1 MKKIDKLIL
10 KAYLGPFFAT
20 LTVLQFVFLM
30 QFLWKYIDDLVG
42 KGLNTF
48 VILELLYYANYSL
61 IPLTLPLSVLLSAIM
76 SMGNLSEHFELT
88 ALKSS
93 GISFLRI
100 LRPLLVVSI
109 IMSGVAFIFSNN
121 LIPWANLKHKT
132 LLREIMRKKLEVN
145 LVEGIFFTGIDQYSI
160 RVNKKHDNGE
170 DVEDV
175 TIYKFG
181 IKGNTTVV
189 KAKKGKIKF
198 TKNRKYL
205 TIDLFDGYTYKEEFK
220 QHGVPKENFKHS
232 RTYFKEQLFRFDM
245 TPFQLGE
252 TDESAYDGYAKMMTL
267 KQLKEYQV
275 EVGTAVEDAYQ
286 NIDDRV
292 KHTID
297 VYNLQQDSVE
307 TKEIELKPWNE
318 IIKKS
323 KMTMAMNLA
332 KSNVNSTINR
342 LTAGYNRYDR
352 KSKSFRKILIEKHK
366 KFTLS
371 YAVLVLFLVG
381 APLGSIIRK
390 GGMGLPIVI
399 SVIFFLIYYM
409 LSVYGEKSVLKNQVN
424 QYFGMWLTNA
434 VFTPFGILFMYQ
446 SATDSPIFDR
456 DFYKKKFKKWF
467 KKTS

>member
-1 MKKIDKLIL
+1 
-10 KAYLGPFFAT
+10 
-20 LTVLQFVFLM
+20 M

-42 KGLNTF
+42 KGLDTF

-93 GISFLRI
+93 GVSFLRI

-109 IMSGVAFIFSNN
+109 VMSGVAFIFSNN

-132 LLREIMRKKLEVN
+132 LLREIMRKKLEIN
-145 LVEGIFFTGIDQYSI
+145 LVEGVFFTGLDQYSI
-160 RVNKKHDNGE
+160 RVNKKHSNGE

-189 KAKKGKIKF
+189 KANSGKIRF
-198 TKNRKYL
+198 SKNRKYL
-205 TIDLFDGYTYKEEFK
+205 VIDLFDGYTYEEQFK
-220 QHGVPKENFKHS
+220 QHGVPKEAYKHS
-232 RTYFKEQLFRFDM
+232 KTFFKEQLFRFDM
-245 TPFQLGE
+245 TAFQLGE
-252 TDESAYDGYAKMMTL
+252 TDESVYAGTAKMMSFS
-267 KQLKEYQV
+267 QLKPFQIKLNKQV
-275 EVGTAVEDAYQ
+275 EEAYES
-286 NIDDRV
+286 IDDRV
-292 KHTID
+292 KHTVD
-297 VYNLQQDSVE
+297 VYNSANDSIE
-307 TKEIELKPWNE
+307 TASIELKPWNE
-318 IIKKS
+318 IIQKS
-323 KMTMAMNLA
+323 KMVMAMNLA

-342 LTAGYNRYDR
+342 LTAGYNRYER
-352 KSKSFRKILIEKHK
+352 KSKHYRQVIIEKHK

-381 APLGSIIRK
+381 APLGSIIKK

-456 DFYKKKFKKWF
+456 DFYRKKFKKWF
-467 KKTS
+467 KKRT

>member
-20 LTVLQFVFLM
+20 LAVLQFIFLM

-42 KGLNTF
+42 KGLDTF
-48 VILELLYYANYSL
+48 VILELLYYSNYSL
-61 IPLTLPLSVLLSAIM
+61 IPLTLPLSVLLAAIM

-93 GISFLRI
+93 GVSFLRI

-109 IMSGVAFIFSNN
+109 LMSGIAFIFSNN
-121 LIPWANLKHKT
+121 LLPWATLKQKT

-145 LVEGIFFTGIDQYSI
+145 LVEGVFYTGFDQFSI
-160 RVNKKHDNGE
+160 RVNKKHSNGE

-198 TKNRKYL
+198 TKNHQYL
-205 TIDLFDGYTYKEEFK
+205 VIDLFDGYTYEEQFK
-220 QHGVPKENFKHS
+220 QHGVPKEPFKHS
-232 RTYFKEQLFRFDM
+232 KTFFKEQLFRFNM
-245 TPFQLGE
+245 KAFELKEG
-252 TDESAYDGYAKMMTL
+252 DEGVYSSSPKVMSL
-267 KQLKEYQV
+267 SQLKVFQTELNDQV
-275 EVGTAVEDAYQ
+275 EEAYAG
-286 NIDDRV
+286 IDDRV
-292 KHTID
+292 KHTVD
-297 VYNLQQDSVE
+297 VYNAAVDSVE
-307 TKEIELKPWNE
+307 HEEVELKAWNE
-318 IIKKS
+318 IIQKS
-323 KMTMAMNLA
+323 KMTMVMNLA

-342 LTAGYNRYDR
+342 ITAGYNRYDR
-352 KSKSFRKILIEKHK
+352 KSKHYRQILIEKHK

-381 APLGSIIRK
+381 APLGSIIKK

-409 LSVYGEKSVLKNQVN
+409 LSVYGEKSVLKNQVHE
-424 QYFGMWLTNA
+424 YFGMWLTNVA
-434 VFTPFGILFMYQ
+434 FTPFGIIFMYQ

-456 DFYKKKFKKWF
+456 DFYRKKYKKWF
-467 KKTS
+467 KKN

>member
-1 MKKIDKLIL
+1 MKIIDKLIL

-20 LTVLQFVFLM
+20 LTVLQFIFLM

-42 KGLNTF
+42 KGLDTF
-48 VILELLYYANYSL
+48 VILELLYYSNYSL
-61 IPLTLPLSVLLSAIM
+61 IPMTLPLSVLLSAIM

-93 GISFLRI
+93 GVSFLRI
-100 LRPLLVVSI
+100 LRPLLIVSVL
-109 IMSGVAFIFSNN
+109 MSGVAFIFSNN
-121 LIPWANLKHKT
+121 LMPWASLKQKT

-145 LVEGIFFTGIDQYSI
+145 LIEGVFYTGFDQFSI

-181 IKGNTTVV
+181 VKGNTTVV
-189 KAKKGKIKF
+189 KANTGVIKF
-198 TKNRKYL
+198 TESRKYL
-205 TIDLFDGYTYKEEFK
+205 IVDLFDGYTYEEQFK
-220 QHGVPKENFKHS
+220 QHGVPKESFKHS
-232 RTYFKEQLFRFDM
+232 KTYFKEQLIRFDM
-245 TPFQLGE
+245 TSFKLGE
-252 TDESAYDGYAKMMTL
+252 TDEKAYDGYARMMTL
-267 KQLKEYQV
+267 NQLIDYQV
-275 EVGTAVEDAYQ
+275 EVETQVEEAYQ
-286 NIDDRV
+286 SIDDRT

-297 VYNLQQDSVE
+297 VFNPAQDTIESKPVE
-307 TKEIELKPWNE
+307 LRPWKEI
-318 IIKKS
+318 IQKS

-332 KSNVNSTINR
+332 KSNVNSTMNR

-352 KSKSFRKILIEKHK
+352 KTKLYRKVIIEKHK

-409 LSVYGEKSVLKNQVN
+409 LTVYGEKSVLKNQVN
-424 QYFGMWLTNA
+424 QYFGMWITNA
-434 VFTPFGILFMYQ
+434 VFTPIGIIFMYQ

-456 DFYKKKFKKWF
+456 DYYKKKFKKWF
-467 KKTS
+467 KKK